1 MDERNSS
8 PYATGR
14 AESAEGSGI
23 ADKVRERA
31 AAQLNTQKDRAT
43 DGIGSVAQVARE
55 TTQHL
60 RERQHETVA
69 GYVEQAADQL
79 ERFSQS
85 LKNKDVRELVDDA
98 QRLARRQP
106 ALFVGSAFA
115 LGLAGARFFKS
126 SPTHERHDYD
136 SGDSRSVY
144 GASYNRDIY
153 RGTTGSGEYGRPD
166 WRTPG
171 VDASTGSTSSVTG
184 SGTTSG
190 ATSGTT

>member
-8 PYATGR
+8 PSGIGR
-14 AESAEGSGI
+14 AESAPASGI
-23 ADKVRERA
+23 ADKVRDRA

-79 ERFSQS
+79 ERFSHS
-85 LKNKDVRELVDDA
+85 LKNKDVRELVEDA

-106 ALFVGSAFA
+106 ALFVGGAFA
-115 LGLAGARFFKS
+115 LGLVGARFFKS
-126 SPTHERHDYD
+126 SPAHEQSDYD
-136 SGDSRSVY
+136 TGDSRRVY
-144 GASYNRDIY
+144 RAPHVSADY
-153 RGTTGSGEYGRPD
+153 RGTVASGEYGRSD
-166 WRTPG
+166 WRSAGGG
-171 VDASTGSTSSVTG
+171 VSSRPRTNTDTER
-184 SGTTSG
+184 S
-190 ATSGTT
+190 